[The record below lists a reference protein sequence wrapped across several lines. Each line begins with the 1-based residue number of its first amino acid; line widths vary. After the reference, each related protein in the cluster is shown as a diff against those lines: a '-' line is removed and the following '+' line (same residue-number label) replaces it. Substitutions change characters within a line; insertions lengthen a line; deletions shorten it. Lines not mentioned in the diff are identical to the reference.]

1 MSNHEES
8 CQRSCALCD
17 GLFEILSQKI
27 EGLQR
32 TQVKTWCCYSG
43 PGRSKRFAYVTHRV
57 RTGRVEV
64 WFLGDAGA
72 ASNYPGLDIRT
83 RAPTEG
89 TYGTNYKARFCVEDE
104 SQIVAAA
111 NLLSRV
117 SYPLS

>member
-1 MSNHEES
+1 MANHQES
-8 CQRSCALCD
+8 CRGSRALCD
-17 GLFEILSQKI
+17 GLFETLSQKV

-43 PGRSKRFAYVTHRV
+43 FGRRKRFAYVTHRA

-72 ASNYPGLDIRT
+72 VSNYPGLGIRT

-89 TYGTNYKARFCVEDE
+89 TYGTNYQARFCVENE
-104 SQIVAAA
+104 SQIAAA
-111 NLLSRV
+111 ADLLSRV